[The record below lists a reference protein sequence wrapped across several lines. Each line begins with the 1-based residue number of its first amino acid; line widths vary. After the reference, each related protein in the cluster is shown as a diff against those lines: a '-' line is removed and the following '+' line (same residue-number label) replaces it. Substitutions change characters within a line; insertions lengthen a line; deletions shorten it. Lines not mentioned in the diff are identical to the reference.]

1 VGAPMAGVNRFDV
14 RTVSVTP
21 YRCVD
26 CGGIQLQVGDVPQP
40 GNCDRQECEGN
51 HVEKCGPKQRI
62 VLKLE
67 K

>member
-1 VGAPMAGVNRFDV
+1 MSIPPGVNKFDIH
-14 RTVSVTP
+14 TVSVTP

-26 CGGIQLQVGDVPQP
+26 CGHIQLQVGNELEPT
-40 GNCDRQECEGN
+40 NCDRVECKGGD